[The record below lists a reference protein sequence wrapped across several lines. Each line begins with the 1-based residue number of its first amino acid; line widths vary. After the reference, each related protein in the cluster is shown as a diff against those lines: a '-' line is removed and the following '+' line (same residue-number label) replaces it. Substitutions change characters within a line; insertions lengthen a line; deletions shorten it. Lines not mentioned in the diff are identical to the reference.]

1 MLLSTSLNSCQKNS
15 RFEASLFNVV
25 YTPSNNSASID
36 VVATISVQGKAT
48 FSLAVSVYGY
58 QLIQQD
64 LNPCNMAGLE
74 GICPL
79 APGKQ
84 QFTFTVP
91 VPASSVKDVPGIA
104 FTIPDLDASVRV
116 KMNLIDTKEQI
127 ACVEARISNGKTV
140 DLKGVK
146 WATAIIAGLAL
157 LSSAAVSGL
166 GHLNTAAHV
175 AANSLSLFGY
185 FQAQAIIGLTG
196 VHLPPIVQAWTQNF
210 QWSMGIIHVTFM
222 QNIFTWYQRATGGTP
237 STLFSTIRSISVQVE
252 KRSVDIAQR
261 GIAMLPDKV
270 SSSTGPLMKRAGNIV
285 NESGSFLVVGIQRV
299 AFRAKIESTNLFL
312 TGFIFFSLFVIFT
325 LIGVVAFKGI
335 LELFASK
342 GLMAKDKFLEFRK
355 GWRIILKGI
364 MFRVCLIGFP
374 QVAILC
380 LWELT
385 QIDSPALAVLA
396 VALFLAVIVTL
407 GWGASKVI
415 RIARRSIAMHR
426 NPAYILFSDPQA
438 LNKWGFLYIQFRA
451 SAYFF
456 VVPVLGYVLIKAMFV
471 AFGQRT
477 GLAQAIGFLI
487 LELAA
492 LIACSVM
499 RPWMDKSTNSFNIA
513 IYSVNF
519 INAICLL
526 VFSNVFGAPGL
537 VIGVVGVVFFIL
549 NAAFSLVL
557 LLMVII
563 STTIT
568 FFRKNPDAK
577 YQYMADDRASFMRS
591 QTHLT
596 TTTELDA
603 LAATA
608 RGDKGGYKS
617 RLDLEDDG
625 QHLRP
630 HSSGDRSA
638 SPASSLNASVP
649 MFPASREQSPFRS
662 ASPVPSMESHGA
674 APPSYRQVNNSR

>member
-1 MLLSTSLNSCQKNS
+1 MRLL
-15 RFEASLFNVV
+15 
-25 YTPSNNSASID
+25 
-36 VVATISVQGKAT
+36 
-48 FSLAVSVYGY
+48 
-58 QLIQQD
+58 
-64 LNPCNMAGLE
+64 
-74 GICPL
+74 
-79 APGKQ
+79 
-84 QFTFTVP
+84 
-91 VPASSVKDVPGIA
+91 
-104 FTIPDLDASVRV
+104 
-116 KMNLIDTKEQI
+116 DTNEQI
-127 ACVEARISNGKTV
+127 ACVEANISNGKTV

-185 FQAQAIIGLTG
+185 FQAQAIVGLTG
-196 VHLPPIVQAWTQNF
+196 LHLPPIVQSWTQNF
-210 QWSMGIIHVTFM
+210 QWSMGIIHVPFM

-237 STLFSTIRSISVQVE
+237 SNLFSTLRTISVQVQ
-252 KRSVDIAQR
+252 KRSLDVVDVAESIAKR
-261 GIAMLPDKV
+261 GFAMLPEGV
-270 SSSTGPLMKRAGNIV
+270 SSTASHLAKRAGNLM
-285 NESGSFLVVGIQRV
+285 NDSGSYLVFGIQRV

-312 TGFIFFSLFVIFT
+312 TGLVFFCLFVIFT
-325 LIGVVAFKGI
+325 GLGVLAFKGI
-335 LELFASK
+335 LDFCAAR
-342 GLMAKDKFLEFRK
+342 GFMAKEKFSDFRN
-355 GWRIILKGI
+355 GWRVILKGI

-374 QVAILC
+374 QVAIIC

-396 VALFLAVIVTL
+396 VVFFIAVSLTL
-407 GWGASKVI
+407 GWGAGKVI
-415 RIARRSIAMHR
+415 LIARRSIAMHR

-451 SAYFF
+451 SAYYF
-456 VVPVLGYVLIKAMFV
+456 VVPVLGYVLIKAIFV
-471 AFGQRT
+471 AFAQKA
-477 GLAQAIGFLI
+477 GLAQAIGFLL

-526 VFSNVFGAPGL
+526 IFSDVFGAPGI
-537 VIGVVGVVFFIL
+537 VIGVVGVVFFVL
-549 NAAFSLVL
+549 NAAFSLIL

-568 FFRKNPDAK
+568 FFRKNPEAK

-617 RLDLEDDG
+617 QLDLEEDDG
-625 QHLRP
+625 HLHPQHSGNRP
-630 HSSGDRSA
+630 QRPSSPINPSM
-638 SPASSLNASVP
+638 PL
-649 MFPASREQSPFRS
+649 FPASREQSPFRS
-662 ASPVPSMESHGA
+662 PSPASSGTVRGPS
-674 APPSYRQVNNSR
+674 PSYRQLNNSR